1 MKSNVFDRSSAKKR
15 SFGRLWRGD
24 VCNKANVMKVRFFL
38 YAMVP
43 VMSLFSCGG
52 GSGEGTVTVDMTN
65 PGRNNTVYL
74 RYYDPDLYDY
84 VDVDSTEASEHFVL
98 RCDSVRD
105 GVYTLF
111 LGKDPLANLYNEGQS
126 MKLKVKADGYTGKS
140 EVSGSSMMRQIAE
153 YNEATAPYFERF
165 RHINNRYNNA
175 LGGGYAVYVEDSVR
189 LYDKLEMETRA
200 ELTEYSL
207 GFMNEHK
214 GELVDVYVSAMTEPA
229 NDKADPEYIKTAL
242 KNYWNHVYLDDPRIT
257 MFPKTKER
265 VLTYLSVISGKPED
279 EANVIINEFLDRCES
294 NPRMFRMA
302 TETMD
307 KLLGD
312 KSQPVRQHF
321 IYVNALERIVA
332 SDNYTDLE
340 KEPYRYKLKMARNH
354 LPGTPVASMD
364 LMLPDGRRYDPTA
377 HPKKWQVYFFY
388 NPGCGNCSEAVRL
401 MNTSDCVRSYENDG
415 ELQIYAI
422 YVGKSREEWLKI
434 ISQPEYGGKWINL
447 WDDKGIIEKDEIY
460 DLGAIPMIYLID
472 RNKKV
477 AVKDIPAY
485 DICNQLWHQ
494 GKKFGENQEY

>member
-1 MKSNVFDRSSAKKR
+1 MSVKR
-15 SFGRLWRGD
+15 
-24 VCNKANVMKVRFFL
+24 NVMRKRFFIC
-38 YAMVP
+38 ATVP
-43 VMSLFSCGG
+43 VIMSLFSCGG
-52 GSGEGTVTVDMTN
+52 GHEGIVTVDMTN
-65 PGRNNTVYL
+65 PGYGNTAYL
-74 RYYDPDLYDY
+74 RYYDPDLFDY

-98 RCDSVRD
+98 RCDSVRE

-111 LGKDPLANLYNEGQS
+111 IGTEQLVNLYNDEPD
-126 MKLKVKADGYTGKS
+126 MDIKVEADGYTGRNK
-140 EVSGSSMMRQIAE
+140 VSGSPMMKRIAE
-153 YNEATAPYFERF
+153 YNEATALYFERF
-165 RHINNRYNNA
+165 KNINNRYNNA

-189 LYDKLEMETRA
+189 LYDRLEMETRA
-200 ELTEYSL
+200 ELTDYSL
-207 GFMNEHK
+207 GFMKKHK

-229 NDKADPEYIKTAL
+229 ADKADPEYLKTAL

-257 MFPKTKER
+257 LFPKTKER
-265 VLTYLSVISGKPED
+265 VVTYLSVLSGKPED

-294 NPRMFRMA
+294 NPRMFRLA
-302 TETMD
+302 TEAMD
-307 KLLGD
+307 KLFGD
-312 KSQPVRQHF
+312 KSQPVKQHF

-332 SDNYTDLE
+332 SDCYTDLE

-364 LMLPDGRRYDPTA
+364 LVLPDGRRYDPTV

-401 MNTSDCVRSYENDG
+401 MNTSDCVRSYEDDG

-422 YVGKSREEWLKI
+422 YIGKSRDEWLRI

-447 WDDKGIIEKDEIY
+447 WDDKGVLEKEEIY

-477 AVKDIPAY
+477 SVKDIPAY
-485 DICNQLWHQ
+485 DICNQLWHK
-494 GKKFGENQEY
+494 GKEFGENQEY